1 MAQGHEPI
9 LSRSELDSL
18 APAPES
24 LVERLAQRLGA
35 SVQSANIFGQPVER
49 DGVTVVPVAK
59 ASWGFGGGGG
69 SGGEGTPGAGTG
81 SGGGGGVSV
90 KPVGFIELSGGQAQF
105 RPIREVDEVKIILAS
120 AVATAVLLAGLGS
133 IVSKLKEKR

>member
-9 LSRSELDSL
+9 FPRSELDSL
-18 APAPES
+18 APGPES
-24 LVERLAQRLGA
+24 LAERLAQRLGA

-49 DGVTVVPVAK
+49 EGVTVVPVAK

-69 SGGEGTPGAGTG
+69 SGGEGTPGAGSG

-90 KPVGFIELSGGQAQF
+90 RPVGFIEISGGQARF
-105 RPIREVDEVKIILAS
+105 RAIHDVDEVKIILAS
-120 AVATAVLLAGLGS
+120 AVATAVLLAGIGS
-133 IVSKLKEKR
+133 IVSKLRGKR